1 MCGLAHSRAAS
12 GVRARR
18 PPRGDAAE
26 ARALKSAQHKAKLL
40 EAELEVA
47 GFAVLRARAE
57 AALAE
62 NVARTDAAR
71 SKMELEQAAEAL
83 EAKKTTDAAKDKAER
98 EALEAKRAAD
108 AAKDKAEREALEAK
122 RAADAA
128 KDKAEREALE
138 AKRAADAAKDKAEC
152 EALDAKRATD
162 AAKDKAEREALEA
175 KWAADVAKDKAEAEA
190 REAKA
195 VADAARFKR
204 EEAAAVLELRAIALR
219 AARPFLPGY
228 LGSLRLQRWR
238 LTTTCTSLGLT
249 LGAACCLGC
258 ASARCPHHR
267 CLRPAACCQWHK
279 SP

>member
-1 MCGLAHSRAAS
+1 MSRLVRLAFIVPQLRSVLRAALSPALPALGAHLLCGLAHSRAAS

-83 EAKKTTDAAKDKAER
+83 EAKKTT
-98 EALEAKRAAD
+98 
-108 AAKDKAEREALEAK
+108 
-122 RAADAA
+122 DAA